1 MNTPFSLRHPGGAR
15 AVGPVILVVL
25 VATCLVTV
33 RAEIV
38 ERVLVKV
45 NADILTQTDL
55 EARQAAII
63 RSRKLNPE
71 SMTNADLNKVLAE
84 ITPQIIVDAVD
95 ELLLLQRGKELGYR
109 LSDEK
114 FKQVLENIKKE
125 NRIETEEAFQTA
137 LKSENLTL
145 AELRQ
150 RLEKSMIIQQVQ
162 GNEVLGRISITEAEA
177 RAYYD
182 AHKPEFLSPASL
194 MLREILIA
202 VPTTAQGFSAA
213 QDEAAKAKADALH
226 ARIVAGESFEKAVT
240 DTSDA
245 ASKANAG
252 LIGPFSV
259 SDLSP
264 ALRQLVEPLKAG
276 QVTAVVRTQAGY
288 QIFKIDALTE
298 AKLLPWEQAREEI
311 GNRVAGTKQ
320 AAEFMRYMQKLRAQA
335 VIDWKNAELKKLFEQ
350 KVAEE
355 AVVAGAQVPPDKK

>member
-1 MNTPFSLRHPGGAR
+1 MNTLHSSRRPRLAR
-15 AVGPVILVVL
+15 ASGPAILVLLAAVG
-25 VATCLVTV
+25 VATV
-33 RAEIV
+33 RAEVI

-55 EARQAAII
+55 EGRQSAII
-63 RSRKLNPE
+63 RARKLNPE

-125 NRIETEEAFQTA
+125 NHIETEEAFQSA
-137 LKSENLTL
+137 LKTENLTL
-145 AELRQ
+145 AELRL

-177 RAYYD
+177 KAYYD
-182 AHKPEFLSPASL
+182 AHQSEFLSPASM

-202 VPTTAQGFSAA
+202 VPTTARGFSAG
-213 QDEAAKAKADALH
+213 QDEAAKAKADALY
-226 ARIVAGESFEKAVT
+226 ARIVAGESFEKVVT
-240 DTSDA
+240 DSSDA

-252 LIGPFSV
+252 LIGPFSL

-264 ALRQLVEPLKAG
+264 ALRQQVEPLKAG
-276 QVTAVVRTQAGY
+276 QVTPVVRTQTGY
-288 QIFKIDALTE
+288 QIFKVDALTE
-298 AKLLPWEQAREEI
+298 AKLLPWEQVREDI
-311 GNRVAGTKQ
+311 GNRVANTKQ
-320 AAEFMRYMQKLRAQA
+320 AAEFTRYMQKLRGQA
-335 VIDWKNAELKKLFEQ
+335 VIEWKNAELKKLFEQ